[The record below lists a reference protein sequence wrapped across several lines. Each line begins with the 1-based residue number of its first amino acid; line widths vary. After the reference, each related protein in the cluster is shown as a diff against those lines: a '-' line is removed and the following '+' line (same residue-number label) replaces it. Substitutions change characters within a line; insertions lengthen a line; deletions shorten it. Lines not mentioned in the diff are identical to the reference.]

1 MLAMKRFH
9 VLLVANAN
17 YDYIPSK
24 SLIFEEKSKNSI
36 KKM

>member
-1 MLAMKRFH
+1 MLAMKRISC
-9 VLLVANAN
+9 LANAN

-24 SLIFEEKSKNSI
+24 SFIFEEKSKNSI